1 MNDKAT
7 KNLELEVSNFGPI
20 REAAIDLRPLTVF
33 IGPSNTGKSW
43 LAILIYAL
51 HRYLDNEERGF
62 AFRLHRPL
70 RRYRGNGGK
79 PSRDKMNAA
88 FEWLR
93 QEFDNDDREPD
104 NARSFDI
111 PDFILSEIQS
121 EFDSQGDLI
130 DFELCRCFGIDEIGK
145 LIRKRSRGGARI
157 VIRRHLTESSTSLE
171 HRLTLKA
178 KKAEFK
184 VDVPEKMTIQQG
196 LYRFNRYISRT
207 LDTNSDSP
215 PDGPD
220 MRLWFS
226 RLIEIMTSSA
236 YPYLFS
242 PLNVPAFYL
251 PADRSGVMHAHSVV
265 VSALIESA
273 TMAGLRQ
280 SERQPVLSGVL
291 ADFLERLIEP
301 GRRFRPGKSPDYGA
315 GIEKTILG
323 GSVRIDRSEI
333 TNYPR
338 FAYRPDGWE
347 DDLPLANASSMV
359 EELAPVVLYLRHW
372 VMPGNV
378 LIVEEPESHLH
389 PAMQVELTRQLASLI
404 ASGIRVIITTHS
416 EWVLEELANIVQRS
430 GLPKKQRKGLSG
442 EDVTLSPHQVG
453 AWLFKKKPDTRTKKK
468 STVESSVVEE
478 IKLDSETGMYP
489 SDFDA
494 VSEALYNENASIFN
508 RMQDN
513 R

>member
-33 IGPSNTGKSW
+33 TGASNTGKSW

-51 HRYLDNEERGF
+51 HRHLSGKEMGF
-62 AFRLHRPL
+62 ALRLHRPY
-70 RRYRGNGGK
+70 RRYPKNGGK
-79 PSRDKMNAA
+79 PSQDKMDAA
-88 FEWLR
+88 FEWWK
-93 QEFDNDDREPD
+93 QEFGKGDREPG
-104 NARSFDI
+104 NTGSFDI
-111 PDFILSEIQS
+111 PDFISDEIRS
-121 EFDSQGDLI
+121 RFDSQGGPI
-130 DFELCRCFGIDEIGK
+130 GFGLCRCFGIEEIGK
-145 LIRKRSRGGARI
+145 LIRKKSRGGVHI

-184 VDVPEKMTIQQG
+184 VAVPERIIVQQEF
-196 LYRFNRYISRT
+196 YRFYGYMSRM
-207 LDTNSDSP
+207 LDTSSGLPSSDS
-215 PDGPD
+215 G
-220 MRLWFS
+220 MHFWFLQ
-226 RLIEIMTSSA
+226 LIEIMSSFS

-251 PADRSGVMHAHSVV
+251 PADRSGVMHVHSVV

-273 TMAGLRQ
+273 AMAGLRS
-280 SERQPVLSGVL
+280 SERKPVLSGVL
-291 ADFLERLIEP
+291 ADFLEQLIEP

-323 GSVRIDRSEI
+323 GSVRIERSEI

-389 PAMQVELTRQLASLI
+389 PAMQVKLTRQLALLI
-404 ASGIRVIITTHS
+404 ALGIRVIITTHS
-416 EWVLEELANIVQRS
+416 EWVLVNRPGFS
-430 GLPKKQRKGLSG
+430 G
-442 EDVTLSPHQVG
+442 D
-453 AWLFKKKPDTRTKKK
+453 
-468 STVESSVVEE
+468 
-478 IKLDSETGMYP
+478 
-489 SDFDA
+489 
-494 VSEALYNENASIFN
+494 
-508 RMQDN
+508 
-513 R
+513 